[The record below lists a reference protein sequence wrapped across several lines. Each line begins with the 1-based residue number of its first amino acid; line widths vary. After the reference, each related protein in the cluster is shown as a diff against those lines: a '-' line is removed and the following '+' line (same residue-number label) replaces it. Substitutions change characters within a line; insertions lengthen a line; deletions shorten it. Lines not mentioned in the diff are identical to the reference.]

1 MKKIGAYIAV
11 ALGYL
16 AYGAMTNADRDG
28 GGAIIAEGSI
38 DAFQI
43 RVGDCFDDA
52 GSYDDEI
59 TNLPGVPCSDPHDNE
74 AFAVF
79 DVTMASYPAG
89 EAMAELAYA
98 SCMERFEPFVGKQY
112 EASTLEIMTLYP
124 TTESWRQNDREVVCA
139 VYDINEEKLVG
150 SAKGLAL

>member
-1 MKKIGAYIAV
+1 MT
-11 ALGYL
+11 ALLSRRGKHL
-16 AYGAMTNADRDG
+16 KRSHKFPSG
-28 GGAIIAEGSI
+28 
-38 DAFQI
+38 
-43 RVGDCFDDA
+43 
-52 GSYDDEI
+52 
-59 TNLPGVPCSDPHDNE
+59 

-98 SCMERFEPFVGKQY
+98 SCMERFEPFVGNQY

-139 VYDINEEKLVG
+139 VYDINEDKLVG